1 MLISGIFCLVAM
13 IMLILL
19 AIYFYFGVTKD
30 GREYGKYI
38 NSIRVGDVFKINN
51 ASTLVENP
59 FEKEFEYTFT
69 KCIITDIKESDN
81 GDKWVKYKCMKSNAE
96 SSCKLESF
104 IEDYTRVCNMKIKV
118 PERGCKLYQGSSLRI
133 IQGYK

>member
-13 IMLILL
+13 IVLILL

-30 GREYGKYI
+30 ARNYGKYI

-59 FEKEFEYTFT
+59 FEREFEYTFT

-81 GDKWVKYKCMKSNAE
+81 GDKWVKYKCMKSGAE
-96 SSCKLESF
+96 SSCKLVSF
-104 IEDYTRVCNMKIKV
+104 IEDYTRIEIK
-118 PERGCKLYQGSSLRI
+118 
-133 IQGYK
+133 